1 MTDLQGKKALL
12 TGATGGIGKA
22 IAQQLLDAGATL
34 AISGTNEG
42 KLQTLKDELGGNVT
56 ILPCKLDD
64 ADALA
69 NLVPDAEKAL
79 DGLDILINN
88 AGITRDGLAMRMKD
102 EDWQAVLDI
111 NLTASFKLCRAAIKG
126 MMKRRSGRIINI
138 TSVVGVM
145 GNPGQTNYC
154 ASKAGIIGMSKSLGA
169 EVASRGITVNCI
181 APGFI
186 KTPMTDELNEQQTE
200 RITSNIPA
208 GRFGLPEDIASTVG
222 FLASDAASYI
232 TGQTLHVN
240 GGLLMV

>member
-1 MTDLQGKKALL
+1 MTNLKGKKALL
-12 TGATGGIGKA
+12 TGATGGIGQA
-22 IAQQLLDAGATL
+22 IAQNLLDAGASL

-42 KLQTLKDELGGNVT
+42 KLQKLKEALGADVT

-64 ADALA
+64 AESLTQLIPSAEDALG
-69 NLVPDAEKAL
+69 
-79 DGLDILINN
+79 GLDILVNN

-102 EDWQAVLDI
+102 EDWDAVIDI

-126 MMKRRSGRIINI
+126 MMKRRSGSIINI

-145 GNPGQTNYC
+145 GNPGQANYC
-154 ASKAGIIGMSKSLGA
+154 ASKAGIIGMSKSLAA
-169 EVASRGITVNCI
+169 EVASRGITINCI

-186 KTPMTDELNEQQTE
+186 KTPMTDELNEAQTE

-208 GRFGLPEDIASTVG
+208 GRFGLPEDIAASVS
-222 FLASDAASYI
+222 FLASDNASYI

>member
-1 MTDLQGKKALL
+1 MTYLKGKKALL
-12 TGATGGIGKA
+12 TGATGGIGQA
-22 IAQQLLDAGATL
+22 IAQNLLDAGASL

-42 KLQTLKDELGGNVT
+42 KLQKLKEALGADVT
-56 ILPCKLDD
+56 ILPCKLDN
-64 ADALA
+64 AESLAQLIPSAEDALG
-69 NLVPDAEKAL
+69 
-79 DGLDILINN
+79 GLDILVNN

-102 EDWQAVLDI
+102 EDWDAVIDI

-126 MMKRRSGRIINI
+126 MMKRRSGSIINI

-145 GNPGQTNYC
+145 GNPGQANYC
-154 ASKAGIIGMSKSLGA
+154 ASKAGIIGMSKSLAA
-169 EVASRGITVNCI
+169 EVASRGITINCI

-186 KTPMTDELNEQQTE
+186 KTPMTDELNEAQTE

-208 GRFGLPEDIASTVG
+208 GRFGLPEDIAASVS
-222 FLASDAASYI
+222 FLASDNASYI